1 LKWAL
6 IVTVS
11 TIGGSLALLALTPLI
26 AKSWVAVVGSLLVA
40 IVAAWRCLWLY
51 YGLAVGAAEQ
61 EPGPDAG
68 RDRVA
73 SGPAASPYSS
83 WEAPVYSIET
93 FVPDTGEW
101 TVRAEGQKA
110 RDLIEPLTWDRRD
123 RHAVEFK
130 AVLDERGGILKL
142 HPAAAEL
149 EGLEEGH
156 RVVCARVRPTTPVAS

>member
-1 LKWAL
+1 
-6 IVTVS
+6 
-11 TIGGSLALLALTPLI
+11 
-26 AKSWVAVVGSLLVA
+26 
-40 IVAAWRCLWLY
+40 LY

-73 SGPAASPYSS
+73 SGPAAPPDSAG
-83 WEAPVYSIET
+83 ETPVYSIEILD
-93 FVPDTGEW
+93 PHTGKW
-101 TVRAEGQKA
+101 TVRTEGQKA

-130 AVLDERGGILKL
+130 AVLDERGEILKL

-156 RVVCARVRPTTPVAS
+156 RVVRARVKPTTPDAA